1 MDSIDMATAE
11 WLSKIVDSEFVVEKH
26 GYSNQDAVFT
36 VRTSDTTY
44 YLKIASDLKA
54 ERHNIERLEPYLLV
68 PKVVGFDSVNGD
80 DHLLMS
86 EVPGKNLA
94 ELVGAWT
101 NEAIVR
107 EFARSIKALHDVDA
121 AILFPGEM
129 KSGLVLLHG
138 DMALPNII
146 STKEGSSGYID
157 LGKMALGTPDFDLA
171 DAVWSLQRNMG
182 PGYGELLLEEYGAI
196 TVTPKL
202 NEALGFRY
210 TP

>member
-11 WLSKIVDSEFVVEKH
+11 WLSRVVDGEFLVEKH

-36 VRTSDTTY
+36 VKTSDTTY

-54 ERHNIERLEPYLLV
+54 ECHNIESLGPYLLV
-68 PKVVGFDSVNGD
+68 PQVVELASVNGD

-94 ELVGAWT
+94 ELVGIWT

-121 AILFPGEM
+121 ATLFPGEM

-146 STKEGSSGYID
+146 STQEGSSGYID
-157 LGKMALGTPDFDLA
+157 LGKMTLGSPDLDVA

-182 PGYGELLLEEYGAI
+182 PGYGELLLEEYGVV

-202 NEALGFRY
+202 KEALDFRH